1 MLYSL
6 KFAGKK
12 GTGCIQFIFKY
23 MSTSGQPNNS
33 NRGTIFLILSLVNLL
48 ILNYCVPVL
57 SRCLIFIF
65 LNRKLFLSL
74 FSTSKNQSAE
84 HSSVEH
90 CWSLKIH
97 MALILQILAE
107 TETKALVQN
116 KLEIVLP
123 PHPKVAIMWQDS
135 FPDSFGSCNT
145 ICCLPWL

>member
-23 MSTSGQPNNS
+23 MSTSGEPNNS
-33 NRGTIFLILSLVNLL
+33 NRGTICLILSLVNLL

-116 KLEIVLP
+116 KLEIVLL
-123 PHPKVAIMWQDS
+123 PHSKVAIMWQDS
-135 FPDSFGSCNT
+135 FSNNT
-145 ICCLPWL
+145 C